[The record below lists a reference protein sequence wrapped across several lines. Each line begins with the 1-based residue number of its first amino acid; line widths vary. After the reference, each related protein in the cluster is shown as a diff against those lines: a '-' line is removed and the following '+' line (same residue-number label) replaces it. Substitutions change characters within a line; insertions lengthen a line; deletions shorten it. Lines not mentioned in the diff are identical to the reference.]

1 MLKIKYVNKG
11 KLLRNRLKIENVKVE
26 YIKVEIKG

>member
-11 KLLRNRLKIENVKVE
+11 KLSCNRLKIENVKVE
-26 YIKVEIKG
+26 NTKIEIKG